1 MCFDAVSR
9 GRGSSS
15 RLASSFASFS
25 ISINNLDL
33 SDCDASSDANALFGT
48 HPHTQLFDQL
58 HCKREKE
65 RDGGPDRPP
74 HTNTCHCTAHTV
86 REEHCSVALSHKQ
99 THTYAYSPGTCV
111 LSHSER
117 VSCCCFVL
125 SPSISVSFQVF
136 RQSFSPPKTKAAAH
150 KSKQNCSRRRR
161 MRKHRQKAA
170 NRRQRPLSLSL
181 GARVR
186 SLSVCCRHISN

>member
-33 SDCDASSDANALFGT
+33 SDCDASRVANALFGT

-74 HTNTCHCTAHTV
+74 HTNTCHCTAHIV
-86 REEHCSVALSHKQ
+86 REEHCSAALSHKQ
-99 THTYAYSPGTCV
+99 THTYACSPGICF
-111 LSHSER
+111 LSHRESELLL
-117 VSCCCFVL
+117 F
-125 SPSISVSFQVF
+125 
-136 RQSFSPPKTKAAAH
+136 
-150 KSKQNCSRRRR
+150 
-161 MRKHRQKAA
+161 
-170 NRRQRPLSLSL
+170 
-181 GARVR
+181 R
-186 SLSVCCRHISN
+186 SLSIYLSFISSVSPKLFSSQNQSGGS